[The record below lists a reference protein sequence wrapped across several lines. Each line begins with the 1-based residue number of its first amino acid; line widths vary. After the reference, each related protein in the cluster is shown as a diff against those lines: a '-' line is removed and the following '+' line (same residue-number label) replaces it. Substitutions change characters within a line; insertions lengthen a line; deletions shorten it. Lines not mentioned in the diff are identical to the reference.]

1 MEERI
6 GELRNHYVPK
16 FILKN
21 FVSDGDSGV
30 SCFNPKTGEFLHNR
44 TPESIY
50 YEVGIYT
57 NELERKFNDKIEC
70 AFSQMLRKLLNRDSI
85 SLRRKDLWMIK
96 RFLLIETLRTPE
108 TLSYVKKFRKI
119 MKKCAAY
126 SPEYSRLMYGKHIDD
141 IESKETDTEY
151 WLRTLDFVL
160 EEEEFTTD
168 AVDRNEKGTALAH
181 YWTLAFTAGYIGFW
195 DSPGTDEF
203 IITDVGFTSE
213 TELGWTVECSQ
224 VPTKIKMITDL
235 IEKVR
240 NKDPDLDLN
249 LIMLLRWMS
258 AFGENI
264 YMFPISSKRMI
275 VLINPFFKFVINNA
289 WMFPW
294 NTLDVITAIPD
305 KRLFNPNE
313 SSCNMIGEH
322 KEDDIYTYLPV
333 ELHPDQVLYC
343 NALFLDR
350 VENWV
355 GFGSMKKMK
364 RSVLNYKENNRH
376 CRNDYTILLDILR
389 KSKSG
394 IPRMKI
400 D

>member
-6 GELRNHYVPK
+6 GELRNHYIPK

-30 SCFNPKTGEFLHNR
+30 SCFNPKTGELLHNR

-57 NELERKFNDKIEC
+57 NELERKFNDKMEC

-119 MKKCAAY
+119 LKKCVAY

-141 IESKETDTEY
+141 INSKETDMEY
-151 WLRTLDFVL
+151 WLRTLDFIL

-195 DSPGTDEF
+195 DSPETDEF

-213 TELGWTVECSQ
+213 TESGWVDGYSKM
-224 VPTKIKMITDL
+224 PTKMKIVTDI
-235 IEKVR
+235 IEKFG
-240 NKDPDLDLN
+240 NKDPDFDVYLST
-249 LIMLLRWMS
+249 LLRWIS

-275 VLINPFFKFVINNA
+275 VLINPFFKFVLTNT
-289 WMFPW
+289 WMLPW
-294 NTLDVITAIPD
+294 NALDMITEIPD
-305 KRLFNPNE
+305 ERLFKPNE
-313 SSCNMIGEH
+313 STCSTIGEH
-322 KEDDIYTYLPV
+322 KDDDRYTYRPV
-333 ELHPDQVLYC
+333 ELHPDQALYC

-355 GFGSMKKMK
+355 GFGSMMKMK
-364 RSVLNYKENNRH
+364 RSVLNYMENNRH

-389 KSKSG
+389 KSKS
-394 IPRMKI
+394 
-400 D
+400 